1 MKVSLAKLSW
11 KTQAGVFLAVSA
23 LLVGAF
29 YQWWVVPAQAEMA
42 ERQSKLTGLRGDI
55 NRGLATA
62 RQLPDF
68 RRQVTE
74 LQARLESLRAVLPEQ
89 KDVGD
94 LLRRIQTLAMQS
106 SLQIKGFK
114 PAPIVTK
121 QMHAEWP
128 INLELDG
135 TYHNLGRF
143 FDQVGK
149 FSRII
154 NVSGIHI
161 KAKDKP
167 SGDSTISAECIA
179 TTFVLFEAPAAGK
192 KAMGANG
199 RPVPTRPAAPARTQ

>member
-1 MKVSLAKLSW
+1 MQLSLAKLSW
-11 KTQAGVFLAVSA
+11 KAQAGVFLALSVA
-23 LLVGAF
+23 LVGAF
-29 YQWWVVPAQAEMA
+29 YYWWVIPTQTEMA
-42 ERQSKLTGLRGDI
+42 ERQKKLAGMRADI

-62 RQLPDF
+62 RQLPEF
-68 RRQVTE
+68 RRQVATFE
-74 LQARLESLRAVLPEQ
+74 ARLDGLRAVLPEQ

-94 LLRRIQTLAMQS
+94 LLRRIQTLATQAN
-106 SLQIKGFK
+106 LHINGFK

-167 SGDSTISAECIA
+167 TPESTISAECVA
-179 TTFVLFEAPAAGK
+179 TTFVLFEGPAKTATGP
-192 KAMGANG
+192 NG
-199 RPVPTRPAAPARTQ
+199 RPVTRPRPAAPAKAK

>member
-1 MKVSLAKLSW
+1 MQLSLAKLSW
-11 KTQAGVFLAVSA
+11 KAQVGVFLAVSVA
-23 LLVGAF
+23 LVGAF
-29 YQWWVVPAQAEMA
+29 YQWWAVPVRAEMA
-42 ERQSKLTGLRGDI
+42 ERQKKLAGMRVDI

-62 RQLPDF
+62 RQLPEF
-68 RRQVTE
+68 RRQVAQYE
-74 LQARLESLRAVLPEQ
+74 ARLESLRAVLPEQ

-94 LLRRIQTLAMQS
+94 LLRRIQTLATQS
-106 SLQIKGFK
+106 NLQIKGFK

-128 INLELDG
+128 ISLELDG

-154 NVSGIHI
+154 NVSNIRI

-167 SGDSTISAECIA
+167 TAESTIAAECVA
-179 TTFVLFEAPAAGK
+179 TTFVLFETPAQGTGPAGK
-192 KAMGANG
+192 GAPS
-199 RPVPTRPAAPARTQ
+199 RTRTVPTRAK

>member
-1 MKVSLAKLSW
+1 MQMTLSKMSWKAQVSAFLAISLA
-11 KTQAGVFLAVSA
+11 A
-23 LLVGAF
+23 VGAF
-29 YQWWVVPAQAEMA
+29 VFFYVMPLQEEMGQREKKLAALQA
-42 ERQSKLTGLRGDI
+42 DI
-55 NRGLATA
+55 DKGAATA
-62 RQLPDF
+62 RRLPEF
-68 RRQVTE
+68 RAEVAD
-74 LQARLESLRAVLPEQ
+74 LQARLDSLRTVLPEE

-94 LLRRIQTLAMQS
+94 LLRRLQTLATQS
-106 SLQIKGFK
+106 NLQIKGFK
-114 PAPIVTK
+114 PAAIVTK

-167 SGDSTISAECIA
+167 TLESTISAECVA
-179 TTFVLFEAPAAGK
+179 TTFVLFEAPAA
-192 KAMGANG
+192 KAGAKG
-199 RPVPTRPAAPARTQ
+199 RPAAARPAAPARAQ

>member
-1 MKVSLAKLSW
+1 MQFSIAKLSW
-11 KTQAGVFLAVSA
+11 KAQAGVFLAVSV

-29 YQWWVVPAQAEMA
+29 YYWWVMPVQEEMA
-42 ERQSKLTGLRGDI
+42 GRQKKLADLRVDV

-62 RQLPDF
+62 RQLPAF
-68 RRQVTE
+68 REQVAE

-94 LLRRIQTLAMQS
+94 LLRRIQTLAVQS

-128 INLELDG
+128 ITLELDG

-167 SGDSTISAECIA
+167 TVESTISAECVA
-179 TTFVLFEAPAAGK
+179 TTFVLFEAPAAK
-192 KAMGANG
+192 PGAKG
-199 RPVPTRPAAPARTQ
+199 RPAVARAAAPARTQ

>member
-1 MKVSLAKLSW
+1 MQLSIAKLSW
-11 KTQAGVFLAVSA
+11 KAQAGVFLTVSV

-29 YQWWVVPAQAEMA
+29 YYWWVMPVQEEMA
-42 ERQSKLTGLRGDI
+42 ERQKKLAGLRVDI

-62 RQLPDF
+62 RQLPAF
-68 RRQVTE
+68 RQQVTE
-74 LQARLESLRAVLPEQ
+74 LQARLENLRAVLPEQ

-167 SGDSTISAECIA
+167 TLESTITAECVA
-179 TTFVLFEAPAAGK
+179 TTFVLFEAPAAK
-192 KAMGANG
+192 PGAKG
-199 RPVPTRPAAPARTQ
+199 RPVAARPAAPARAQ